1 MKTKILFYSFVLSGS
16 LLSPAFLHAQA
27 APKEP
32 DSIALA
38 TTEFENNF
46 FEALKQK
53 GIENYDKALKSL
65 EKCLA
70 KEPKN
75 PVLYHEIGK
84 NYLALRNFPE
94 AEKAFLKAKEI
105 EPTNRWYWQSL
116 YDVYYQTKDFNRSI
130 PIVQKLT
137 EWRKEY
143 YQEDLVS
150 LYMYTQQFDKA
161 LALINEM
168 EQTVG
173 PSDKREMYKLQILSD
188 NKYKKP
194 QKETLEEAIKKN
206 PKEESNYLELI
217 YLYSESNQEAKAQEV
232 AKKLE
237 KEIPTSDWAQ
247 VSLFKFNINNN
258 DGKKASESMFKVLES
273 KKIDRKIK
281 HRVLNEF
288 LIFAS
293 NNSQYANDLE
303 KAVGY
308 FEDDKEIN
316 VPKEV
321 GKFFINKA
329 KYKEAAYYLEKSLA
343 AKPDDI
349 ESVEL
354 LLYTYAES
362 AQYDNLLKKSTDYI
376 DVYPTHAR
384 LYYFAGLGANQMK
397 QFGKAKDWLDSGI
410 DFVVDDVELEA
421 NFNRQLG
428 EAYNGL
434 GDVKKKEAYF
444 AKAEKL
450 IKSKSNK

>member
-1 MKTKILFYSFVLSGS
+1 MKIKILFYGLLLSGS
-16 LLSPAFLHAQA
+16 LLAPAGLLAQKEQ
-27 APKEP
+27 KEP
-32 DSIALA
+32 DSLALA
-38 TTEFENNF
+38 SNEFENDF
-46 FEALKQK
+46 FDALKQK
-53 GIENYDKALKSL
+53 GIENYDKAILSL
-65 EKCLA
+65 EKCLV
-70 KEPKN
+70 KEPAN
-75 PVLYHEIGK
+75 PVLYHELGK
-84 NYLALRNFPE
+84 NYLAMKNYPE
-94 AEKAFLKAKEI
+94 AEKAFLKARDL

-116 YDVYYQTKDFNRSI
+116 YDVYYETKDFNKSI
-130 PIVQKLT
+130 PVVQKLT
-137 EWRKEY
+137 EWRKEF

-161 LALINEM
+161 LDLINEM

-173 PSDKREMYKLQILSD
+173 QSDKREMYKLQILSD
-188 NKYKKP
+188 KKYKKP

-217 YLYSESNQEAKAQEV
+217 YLYSESNQEEKAQEV

-258 DGKKASESMFKVLES
+258 DGKKAAESMFRVLES

-316 VPKEV
+316 VPKEI
-321 GKFFINKA
+321 GKFFYSKA
-329 KYKEAAYYLEKSLA
+329 KYKEAAHYFEKSLA
-343 AKPDDI
+343 AKQDDI
-349 ESVEL
+349 ESIEL

-362 AQYDNLLKKSTDYI
+362 GQYDNLFKKSSDYI
-376 DVYPTHAR
+376 ELFPTHAR
-384 LYYFAGLGANQMK
+384 LYYFAGLGANQTR
-397 QFGKAKDWLDSGI
+397 QFGKAKDLLENGL
-410 DFVVDDVELEA
+410 DFVVEDVELEA

-428 EAYNGL
+428 EAYSGL
-434 GDVKKKEAYF
+434 GDQKKKEAYF